1 MFLMDVNSNIAV
13 ADGPLAGRT
22 IFVCAGKRS
31 VAEGMDILIDLAERL
46 RSQRDIGFL
55 FVGRGSDAHRLH
67 VDANP
72 RARKCCSCEEV
83 GPSEISS
90 LNAQE
95 KILKGCDKHPQRIN
109 EANYDRATFMP
120 LTSAR

>member
-1 MFLMDVNSNIAV
+1 MDVNSNIAV

-22 IFVCAGKRS
+22 IFFCAGNRR
-31 VAEGMDILIDLAERL
+31 VAQGMGILIDLAERL
-46 RSQRDIGFL
+46 RGQRDTGFL
-55 FVGRGSDAHRLH
+55 FVVRGSDAHRLH

-95 KILKGCDKHPQRIN
+95 KILKGCDKHLQRIN
-109 EANYDRATFMP
+109 EANCDRSTFMP
-120 LTSAR
+120 LTAAR